1 MGKSMKHFSLEQWT
15 DFVRGVGEDGGRIAM
30 AAHLDAGCARCA
42 HTVDVLRRAANVL
55 ATEGQYQVPE
65 YALRCAR
72 AIFSTRRASASPS
85 ARIPIHLIYDS
96 IREPVPAGMR
106 SSDRLTRRALYQAE
120 NFFLDLR
127 LERDPGSPRLN
138 LVGQLANCDTPAQQ
152 PCGVLVLLAAG
163 EDVVARAVTNRFGEF
178 ELEYEPAANLRLLLP
193 IDVGGG
199 RIELPLSRMTADAL
213 REGRP
218 AKVLRD
224 GERRS
229 FRTRRKATSE

>member
-1 MGKSMKHFSLEQWT
+1 MKHFSLEQWT
-15 DFVRGVGEDGGRIAM
+15 DFVRGVGEDGARIAM

-42 HTVDVLRRAANVL
+42 KSVEVLRRAATVL

-72 AIFSTRRASASPS
+72 AIFSTRRAQTVRSP
-85 ARIPIHLIYDS
+85 RVPVHLIYDS
-96 IREPVPAGMR
+96 IREPLPAGIR
-106 SSDRLTRRALYQAE
+106 SSDRLARRALYQAE

-193 IDVGGG
+193 IDVSGG

-213 REGRP
+213 RESRP

-229 FRTRRKATSE
+229 FRTRRKANSE

>member
-1 MGKSMKHFSLEQWT
+1 MKHFSLEQWT
-15 DFVRGVGEDGGRIAM
+15 DFVRGLGEDGMRIAM
-30 AAHLDAGCARCA
+30 AAHLDAGCGRCA
-42 HTVDVLRRAANVL
+42 RTVDVLRRTSRVL
-55 ATEGQYQVPE
+55 SAEGQYQVPE
-65 YALRCAR
+65 YALRSAH
-72 AIFSTRRASASPS
+72 AIFGTRRAQPTRSP
-85 ARIPIHLIYDS
+85 RVPIHLIYDS
-96 IREPVPAGMR
+96 IREPLPVGMR

-193 IDVGGG
+193 IDVSGG
-199 RIELPLSRMTADAL
+199 RIELPLSRMTADAI

-229 FRTRRKATSE
+229 FRTRRKSATSE

>member
-1 MGKSMKHFSLEQWT
+1 MGKPMKHFSLEQWT
-15 DFVRGVGEDGGRIAM
+15 DFVRGVGEEGSRIAM

-42 HTVDVLRRAANVL
+42 RSVDVLRRAANVL
-55 ATEGQYQVPE
+55 ATDTHYQVPE

-72 AIFSTRRASASPS
+72 AIFSTQRPPSRSP
-85 ARIPIHLIYDS
+85 RVPIHLVYDS
-96 IREPVPAGMR
+96 IREPLPAGIR
-106 SSDRLTRRALYQAE
+106 SSERLSRRALYQAE
-120 NFFLDLR
+120 NYFLDLR

-138 LVGQLANCDTPAQQ
+138 LVGQLANCDTPTQQ

-178 ELEYEPAANLRLLLP
+178 ELEYEPAANLRLLMP
-193 IDVGGG
+193 IDVSGG
-199 RIELPLSRMTADAL
+199 RIELPLSKMTADAL
-213 REGRP
+213 RDGRP

-229 FRTRRKATSE
+229 FRTRRKPADSE

>member
-1 MGKSMKHFSLEQWT
+1 MFGGVTPGMGKSMKHFSLEQWT

-106 SSDRLTRRALYQAE
+106 SSDRLTRRAL
-120 NFFLDLR
+120 
-127 LERDPGSPRLN
+127 
-138 LVGQLANCDTPAQQ
+138 
-152 PCGVLVLLAAG
+152 
-163 EDVVARAVTNRFGEF
+163 
-178 ELEYEPAANLRLLLP
+178 
-193 IDVGGG
+193 
-199 RIELPLSRMTADAL
+199 
-213 REGRP
+213 
-218 AKVLRD
+218 
-224 GERRS
+224 
-229 FRTRRKATSE
+229 

>member
-1 MGKSMKHFSLEQWT
+1 MKHFSLEHWT
-15 DFVRGVGEDGGRIAM
+15 DFVRGVGDEGLRIAM
-30 AAHLDAGCARCA
+30 AAHLEAGCARC
-42 HTVDVLRRAANVL
+42 TRSVDVLRRAAHVL
-55 ATEGQYQVPE
+55 ATESQYQVPE
-65 YALRCAR
+65 GALRCAR
-72 AIFSTRRASASPS
+72 AIFSTQRPQSRSP
-85 ARIPIHLIYDS
+85 RVPVHLIYDS
-96 IREPVPAGMR
+96 IREPLPVGIR

-120 NFFLDLR
+120 NYFLDLR

-152 PCGVLVLLAAG
+152 PCGILVLLAAG

-178 ELEYEPAANLRLLLP
+178 ELEYEPAANLRLLMP
-193 IDVGGG
+193 IDVSGG

-229 FRTRRKATSE
+229 FRTRRKPANSE